1 MTSSENMHDKEY
13 KIRAYTA
20 EDVDAP
26 YALLSRIRAAKEARG
41 ERRIQG
47 AAGQKIIKDFSKV
60 INAEP
65 GERVRRFSVGVNR
78 YQMGGYSGPGKS
90 ARDPQGL
97 SGILDRVIMER
108 GWSTPVAVSSV
119 LTRWGTLVGAQ
130 LASKSKPESFDDG
143 VVVVRCESTAWAVEM
158 RRMKYDIMRRI
169 NEELG
174 GEIVKDIQA
183 HGPNAPSWKKGRR
196 VAPGGRGP
204 RDTYG

>member
-1 MTSSENMHDKEY
+1 MISPEDMRKKGYKE
-13 KIRAYTA
+13 RLYTP

-26 YALLSRIRAAKEARG
+26 RALLSRIRAAKEARG

-65 GERVRRFSVGVNR
+65 GERVRRFSNTNR

-119 LTRWGTLVGAQ
+119 LTRWGTLVGPQ

-143 VVVVRCESTAWAVEM
+143 VIVVRCESTAWAVEM